1 MGFYIHRGREGSL
14 TILEDLVSRAVYQA
28 IVPTSY
34 RGSKNENWYIRLLP
48 PPIPGSTETR
58 RLHNTI
64 RRGAP
69 RLRGLVGYFSADV
82 ACHGGLSTITS
93 AT

>member
-58 RLHNTI
+58 RLHHII

-69 RLRGLVGYFSADV
+69 DFAADV
-82 ACHGGLSTITS
+82 ACHGGLSTQGGYPQ
-93 AT
+93 